1 MFLVGATW
9 SIWSVGRA
17 LVREP
22 RSRWLAFLAGWG
34 IALAVSLVPYLN
46 AAAWTV
52 ASIYGLGA
60 MTVAVWRARGTGG
73 RHRSGYV
80 EIPET
85 EPAPPPPP
93 ASPPE
98 SEPAESTTD

>member
-1 MFLVGATW
+1 MGAL
-9 SIWSVGRA
+9 IG
-17 LVREP
+17 
-22 RSRWLAFLAGWG
+22 
-34 IALAVSLVPYLN
+34 LVPYLN
-46 AAAWTV
+46 VAAWTV